1 MPKAVSD
8 SSPMLRD
15 LQRSTR
21 PAGRS
26 STDNPFANIGCTG
39 SKGSLTLHQ
48 IVRSQRFWLRPA
60 LPKALLP
67 RDRKPAPEPVRHFN
81 RAKRESDARNKSS
94 TAPENSTA
102 PAHGEIQTP
111 PFRPFSLTRR
121 HEPIPEGDQDDPGD
135 NQPTLAAAQRAQPKP
150 HHTSTIAAPALRYRS
165 QPDSK
170 IRAIGLRAGEDCF

>member
-1 MPKAVSD
+1 
-8 SSPMLRD
+8 MLRD

-67 RDRKPAPEPVRHFN
+67 RDRKSAPDPMRHFSAQSEKVTHGCDN
-81 RAKRESDARNKSS
+81 YP
-94 TAPENSTA
+94 TQ
-102 PAHGEIQTP
+102 PAGWH
-111 PFRPFSLTRR
+111 S
-121 HEPIPEGDQDDPGD
+121 
-135 NQPTLAAAQRAQPKP
+135 
-150 HHTSTIAAPALRYRS
+150 
-165 QPDSK
+165 
-170 IRAIGLRAGEDCF
+170 